1 MQGQGEES
9 GEPERGV
16 SSTDGDS
23 HKTSAV
29 DRRLGLPDWFQTLGR
44 GAWLLV
50 GIAVLAAI
58 VFFLLGLISELLIPL
73 VFAAILAAIFVPL
86 VDRLERWR
94 LPRWL
99 GAPLVVLL
107 AIGVVS
113 LVAWM
118 VVAGLLGR
126 DREIL
131 TQVTAGLD
139 EAGSLAGAPE
149 LGTEEAVKTLGEL
162 VQTLL
167 SGLLSGLSSA
177 TVLIVG
183 IVTGLFILLFLMK
196 DWRLVVDGTS
206 VGSRPH
212 SGSRPRSASGS
223 CPTPSI
229 RSAPMPGGSPSSG

>member
-1 MQGQGEES
+1 MQGQGDES

-16 SSTDGDS
+16 SLTDGDG

-29 DRRLGLPDWFQTLGR
+29 DRRLGLGLPDWFQTLGR

-50 GIAVLAAI
+50 GIAVLTAI
-58 VFFLLGLISELLIPL
+58 VFFLLGLISDLLIPL

-139 EAGSLAGAPE
+139 EAGSLAGVPE

-167 SGLLSGLSSA
+167 SGLLSGLREIGRASCRER
-177 TVLIVG
+177 VC
-183 IVTGLFILLFLMK
+183 LL
-196 DWRLVVDGTS
+196 V
-206 VGSRPH
+206 
-212 SGSRPRSASGS
+212 
-223 CPTPSI
+223 
-229 RSAPMPGGSPSSG
+229 

>member
-1 MQGQGEES
+1 MQGQGDES

-16 SSTDGDS
+16 SLTDGDG

-29 DRRLGLPDWFQTLGR
+29 DRRLGPGMPDWFQTLGR

-58 VFFLLGLISELLIPL
+58 VFFLLGLISDLLIPL
-73 VFAAILAAIFVPL
+73 IFAAILAAIFVPL
-86 VDRLERWR
+86 VDLLEQWH

-113 LVAWM
+113 LVVWM

-139 EAGSLAGAPE
+139 EAGSLAGVAEPN
-149 LGTEEAVKTLGEL
+149 TEQAVKTAGTL
-162 VQTLL
+162 V
-167 SGLLSGLSSA
+167 
-177 TVLIVG
+177 
-183 IVTGLFILLFLMK
+183 
-196 DWRLVVDGTS
+196 
-206 VGSRPH
+206 
-212 SGSRPRSASGS
+212 
-223 CPTPSI
+223 
-229 RSAPMPGGSPSSG
+229 